1 MTQPSLDLREA
12 EATLHSVIEVL
23 IDSQEAFQQIGDELK
38 DETLKLHFF
47 AESLK
52 RAEFRGAI
60 ESILHWEGEHDI
72 KESGTAA
79 GTAHRAWADL
89 KSRLGGGDHT
99 LLATAEQGEDAA
111 KEAYAKALES
121 NLPLPI
127 RQLLTSQSAHIQ
139 VAHDY
144 VKAALG
150 LLPAGNVL
158 WDGMPTGGGDA
169 ARTAGLPPQQA
180 KSGLAGGPG
189 LETGATI
196 RSGDRRYD
204 FSPPVRNAGLAQ
216 QRQKPVQLL
225 VILLDAAGEDVVVPA
240 MHG

>member
-144 VKAALG
+144 VKAARDSKSLVCYPQG
-150 LLPAGNVL
+150 MFFGMVCQLAAGTPPGQPVSH
-158 WDGMPTGGGDA
+158 PSKPK
-169 ARTAGLPPQQA
+169 AGLPEAPVWRPA
-180 KSGLAGGPG
+180 LLSG

-196 RSGDRRYD
+196 FRR
-204 FSPPVRNAGLAQ
+204 L
-216 QRQKPVQLL
+216 
-225 VILLDAAGEDVVVPA
+225 
-240 MHG
+240 

>member
-72 KESGTAA
+72 KESGTTA

-144 VKAALG
+144 VKAAR
-150 LLPAGNVL
+150 
-158 WDGMPTGGGDA
+158 DS
-169 ARTAGLPPQQA
+169 
-180 KSGLAGGPG
+180 KS
-189 LETGATI
+189 
-196 RSGDRRYD
+196 
-204 FSPPVRNAGLAQ
+204 
-216 QRQKPVQLL
+216 
-225 VILLDAAGEDVVVPA
+225 
-240 MHG
+240 